1 MSEKRILLVEDNEQI
16 MHGNERM
23 LTRRGY
29 KVITAL
35 TISETRKAIEAQMP
49 SLMVLDIM
57 LPDGNGLEFM
67 HNLREQEGL
76 DIPILLLTGLTGKN
90 DVVRGLE
97 AGGDDY
103 LTKPYDFHVLLAR
116 IEALLRRAER
126 VPEVIVKG
134 ALTLDVRAG
143 AVSLNGTDLSV
154 TKKDFYLLL
163 FFIQNEERFFSAE
176 HLYEKIWKTSMEGDN
191 QALKSAISRLNKKI
205 SGGGWHISWS
215 RGEGYVF
222 ERE

>member
-67 HNLREQEGL
+67 HNLREREGL